1 MTTLPTSR
9 QPLFTLTEG
18 FRLVLAS
25 GSPRRRLFLS
35 EWGLPFELARPDGAE
50 PLPLP
55 GEQPDA
61 YTRRAAA
68 AKAHAVAAS
77 LDRTGARA
85 SASTQD
91 KAIILS
97 ADTVVAV
104 DGDILGKPHDAAH
117 ALAMLQ
123 RLTGRGHEVISAV
136 CLLLPP
142 SAGAPEEIFGNAP
155 CNAPCNASGK
165 TSGDTS
171 GDTSGKTPCNAPC
184 NTSGNTSG
192 DTSGDTPDHAP
203 HKARDTDINCESQ
216 GCGAEEL
223 IFSDVSRVYFHPW
236 PESVLRA
243 YVDTGEPHDK
253 AGAYAIQGQGAFLV
267 DRIEG
272 SWSTVV
278 GLPVT
283 QLAHLLLH
291 RGFMRPCASPRLP

>member
-68 AKAHAVAAS
+68 AKAYAVAAS

-136 CLLLPP
+136 CLLLPH
-142 SAGAPEEIFGNAP
+142 SAGAPEETSGAAPGNA
-155 CNAPCNASGK
+155 
-165 TSGDTS
+165 
-171 GDTSGKTPCNAPC
+171 
-184 NTSGNTSG
+184 SGNTSG
-192 DTSGDTPDHAP
+192 NVSGNTSGATPDRAP
-203 HKARDTDINCESQ
+203 YATHSADNTAACQ
-216 GCGAEEL
+216 GCSAEEL
-223 IFSDVSRVYFHPW
+223 IFSDTSRVYFHPW

-253 AGAYAIQGQGAFLV
+253 AGSYAIQGQGAFLV

>member
-1 MTTLPTSR
+1 MTAQSTWR
-9 QPLFTLTEG
+9 QPLFSLTEG

-25 GSPRRRLFLS
+25 GSPRRRQFLS

-68 AKAHAVAAS
+68 AKAYAVVAC
-77 LDRTGARA
+77 LDRTGART

-142 SAGAPEEIFGNAP
+142 SAGASENVLGNTAGV
-155 CNAPCNASGK
+155 ATGIATGIASGVV
-165 TSGDTS
+165 SGIATGIAD
-171 GDTSGKTPCNAPC
+171 GA
-184 NTSGNTSG
+184 
-192 DTSGDTPDHAP
+192 TPDTTH
-203 HKARDTDINCESQ
+203 DTTPGNVPDTTHNADSNALCQ

-223 IFSDVSRVYFHPW
+223 IFSDASRVYFHPW
-236 PESVLRA
+236 PESVLQA

-291 RGFMRPCASPRLP
+291 RGFMRPCTSPRLP

>member
-25 GSPRRRLFLS
+25 GSPRRRLCLS
-35 EWGLPFELARPDGAE
+35 EGGLPGELARPDGAE

-68 AKAHAVAAS
+68 AKAYAVAAS

-142 SAGAPEEIFGNAP
+142 SAGAPEETSGTAP
-155 CNAPCNASGK
+155 GTASG
-165 TSGDTS
+165 T
-171 GDTSGKTPCNAPC
+171 APG
-184 NTSGNTSG
+184 TAPGNTSG
-192 DTSGDTPDHAP
+192 ATPDRAP
-203 HKARDTDINCESQ
+203 YTTHSADNTVACQ
-216 GCGAEEL
+216 GCSAEEL
-223 IFSDVSRVYFHPW
+223 IFSDTSRVYFHPW

-253 AGAYAIQGQGAFLV
+253 AGSYAIQGQGAFLV

>member
-1 MTTLPTSR
+1 MTADPTSR
-9 QPLFTLTEG
+9 QPLFSLTDG

-55 GEQPDA
+55 GEHPDD

-68 AKAHAVAAS
+68 AKAYAVASS
-77 LDRTGARA
+77 LNRTGAA
-85 SASTQD
+85 ASTSTQE

-117 ALAMLQ
+117 ALSMLQ

-142 SAGAPEEIFGNAP
+142 AADTSEQVSRDTYGGACGNAFD
-155 CNAPCNASGK
+155 A
-165 TSGDTS
+165 
-171 GDTSGKTPCNAPC
+171 TP
-184 NTSGNTSG
+184 GNK
-192 DTSGDTPDHAP
+192 PDRVP
-203 HKARDTDINCESQ
+203 SPEKNSVYQ

-236 PESVLRA
+236 PENVLRA

-283 QLAHLLLH
+283 QLAHLLLD
-291 RGFMRPCASPRLP
+291 RGFMRPCPSPRLP

>member
-1 MTTLPTSR
+1 MTAQPTSR
-9 QPLFTLTEG
+9 QPLFSLTDG

-68 AKAHAVAAS
+68 AKAYAVAAS
-77 LDRTGARA
+77 LDRTGAQT
-85 SASTQD
+85 SVSTQD

-104 DGDILGKPHDAAH
+104 DGDILGKPQDAAH

-136 CLLLPP
+136 CLLLSPP
-142 SAGAPEEIFGNAP
+142 AGAAEKTSG
-155 CNAPCNASGK
+155 NASGNA
-165 TSGDTS
+165 SGNIL
-171 GDTSGKTPCNAPC
+171 GNIL
-184 NTSGNTSG
+184 GNTSG
-192 DTSGDTPDHAP
+192 ATPGSVPDTAHG
-203 HKARDTDINCESQ
+203 TDKNTACQ

-283 QLAHLLLH
+283 QLAHLLLN
-291 RGFMRPCASPRLP
+291 RGFMRPCASSRLP

>member
-68 AKAHAVAAS
+68 AKAYAVAAS
-77 LDRTGARA
+77 LDRTGART

-155 CNAPCNASGK
+155 CNASGNA
-165 TSGDTS
+165 
-171 GDTSGKTPCNAPC
+171 
-184 NTSGNTSG
+184 SGNTSG
-192 DTSGDTPDHAP
+192 DTSGKTSGKTSGATHDATPDHAP
-203 HKARDTDINCESQ
+203 HKAHDTDINCESQ

>member
-68 AKAHAVAAS
+68 AKAYAVAAS

-142 SAGAPEEIFGNAP
+142 SAGAPEETSGTAP
-155 CNAPCNASGK
+155 GTASG
-165 TSGDTS
+165 T
-171 GDTSGKTPCNAPC
+171 APG
-184 NTSGNTSG
+184 TAPGNTSG
-192 DTSGDTPDHAP
+192 ATPDRAP
-203 HKARDTDINCESQ
+203 YTTHSADNTAACQ
-216 GCGAEEL
+216 GCSAEEL
-223 IFSDVSRVYFHPW
+223 IFSDTSRVYFHPW

-253 AGAYAIQGQGAFLV
+253 AGSYAIQGQGAFLV

>member
-1 MTTLPTSR
+1 MTAQPTSR
-9 QPLFTLTEG
+9 QPLFSLTDG

-68 AKAHAVAAS
+68 AKAYAVVAC
-77 LDRTGARA
+77 LDRTGART
-85 SASTQD
+85 SASTQG

-142 SAGAPEEIFGNAP
+142 SAGASENVL
-155 CNAPCNASGK
+155 
-165 TSGDTS
+165 
-171 GDTSGKTPCNAPC
+171 
-184 NTSGNTSG
+184 GNTAG
-192 DTSGDTPDHAP
+192 VATGIATGIADGATPDTTP
-203 HKARDTDINCESQ
+203 GNVPDTTHNADSNALCQ

-223 IFSDVSRVYFHPW
+223 IFSDASRVYFHPW
-236 PESVLRA
+236 PESVLQA

-291 RGFMRPCASPRLP
+291 RGFMRPCTSPRLP

>member
-1 MTTLPTSR
+1 MTAQPTSR
-9 QPLFTLTEG
+9 QPLFSLTDG

-68 AKAHAVAAS
+68 AKAYAVAAS
-77 LDRTGARA
+77 LDRTGAQT
-85 SASTQD
+85 SVSTQD

-104 DGDILGKPHDAAH
+104 DGDILGKPQDAAH

-136 CLLLPP
+136 CLLLPLP
-142 SAGAPEEIFGNAP
+142 AGAAEKTSG
-155 CNAPCNASGK
+155 NASGNA
-165 TSGDTS
+165 SGS
-171 GDTSGKTPCNAPC
+171 IL
-184 NTSGNTSG
+184 GNTSG
-192 DTSGDTPDHAP
+192 ATPGSVPGTAH
-203 HKARDTDINCESQ
+203 DTDKNAACQS
-216 GCGAEEL
+216 CGAEEL

-253 AGAYAIQGQGAFLV
+253 AGSYAIQGQGAFLV

>member
-1 MTTLPTSR
+1 MIAQPTTR

-68 AKAHAVAAS
+68 AKAYAVVAC
-77 LDRTGARA
+77 LDRTGART

-142 SAGAPEEIFGNAP
+142 SAGAPEE
-155 CNAPCNASGK
+155 
-165 TSGDTS
+165 TSGDR
-171 GDTSGKTPCNAPC
+171 K
-184 NTSGNTSG
+184 
-192 DTSGDTPDHAP
+192 
-203 HKARDTDINCESQ
+203 
-216 GCGAEEL
+216 
-223 IFSDVSRVYFHPW
+223 
-236 PESVLRA
+236 SV
-243 YVDTGEPHDK
+243 V
-253 AGAYAIQGQGAFLV
+253 
-267 DRIEG
+267 
-272 SWSTVV
+272 
-278 GLPVT
+278 
-283 QLAHLLLH
+283 
-291 RGFMRPCASPRLP
+291 

>member
-68 AKAHAVAAS
+68 AKAYAVAAS

-142 SAGAPEEIFGNAP
+142 PAGTPEE
-155 CNAPCNASGK
+155 
-165 TSGDTS
+165 TSGT
-171 GDTSGKTPCNAPC
+171 APG
-184 NTSGNTSG
+184 TAPGNTSG
-192 DTSGDTPDHAP
+192 DACCNTSGTAPGNTSGATPDRAP
-203 HKARDTDINCESQ
+203 YTTHSADNTAACQ
-216 GCGAEEL
+216 GCSAEEL
-223 IFSDVSRVYFHPW
+223 IFSDTSRVYFHPW

-253 AGAYAIQGQGAFLV
+253 AGSYAIQGQGAFLV

-291 RGFMRPCASPRLP
+291 RGFMRPCASSRLP

>member
-1 MTTLPTSR
+1 MIAQPTSR

-68 AKAHAVAAS
+68 AKAYAVAAS
-77 LDRTGARA
+77 LDRTGAQA
-85 SASTQD
+85 STSTQD

-104 DGDILGKPHDAAH
+104 DGDILGKPQDAAH

-142 SAGAPEEIFGNAP
+142 SAGALEETP
-155 CNAPCNASGK
+155 CTASGTAPGTAPGT
-165 TSGDTS
+165 TSGT
-171 GDTSGKTPCNAPC
+171 A
-184 NTSGNTSG
+184 
-192 DTSGDTPDHAP
+192 PDHATYTTLS
-203 HKARDTDINCESQ
+203 ADNTAACQ
-216 GCGAEEL
+216 GCSAEEL

-291 RGFMRPCASPRLP
+291 RGFMRPCASSRLP

>member
-1 MTTLPTSR
+1 MTAQPTSR
-9 QPLFTLTEG
+9 QPLFALADG

-55 GEQPDA
+55 GEHPDA

-68 AKAHAVAAS
+68 AKAYAVAAS
-77 LDRTGARA
+77 LDKTGATLA
-85 SASTQD
+85 ASTQD

-104 DGDILGKPHDAAH
+104 DGDILGKPRDAAH

-142 SAGAPEEIFGNAP
+142 AARTSEKISENAP
-155 CNAPCNASGK
+155 GDAPGDASGNASG
-165 TSGDTS
+165 
-171 GDTSGKTPCNAPC
+171 NASDAAP
-184 NTSGNTSG
+184 GNT
-192 DTSGDTPDHAP
+192 PDG
-203 HKARDTDINCESQ
+203 ARGPDKNGVCQSRAT
-216 GCGAEEL
+216 AEEL
-223 IFSDVSRVYFHPW
+223 IFSDASRVYFHPW
-236 PESVLRA
+236 PENVLRA
-243 YVDTGEPHDK
+243 YVGTGEPHDK

-283 QLAHLLLH
+283 QLAHLLLN
-291 RGFMRPCASPRLP
+291 RGFMKPCPSPRLP

>member
-1 MTTLPTSR
+1 MTAQPTSR
-9 QPLFTLTEG
+9 QPLFSLTDG

-35 EWGLPFELARPDGAE
+35 EWGVPFELARPDRAE

-77 LDRTGARA
+77 LNRTGAKA
-85 SASTQD
+85 SPFTQE

-117 ALAMLQ
+117 ALSMLQ

-136 CLLLPP
+136 CLLLPL
-142 SAGAPEEIFGNAP
+142 SAGAHEETYGNADGVTS
-155 CNAPCNASGK
+155 CSAPDC
-165 TSGDTS
+165 
-171 GDTSGKTPCNAPC
+171 
-184 NTSGNTSG
+184 
-192 DTSGDTPDHAP
+192 
-203 HKARDTDINCESQ
+203 ARGADKNIAYQ

-223 IFSDVSRVYFHPW
+223 VFSDASRVYFHPW
-236 PESVLRA
+236 PENVLRA

-283 QLAHLLLH
+283 QLAHLLLD
-291 RGFMRPCASPRLP
+291 RGFMRPCASPPLAPGKR

>member
-1 MTTLPTSR
+1 MIAQPTSR
-9 QPLFTLTEG
+9 QPLFTLTDG

-68 AKAHAVAAS
+68 AKAYAVAAS

-142 SAGAPEEIFGNAP
+142 SAGALEETS
-155 CNAPCNASGK
+155 CTASGTAPGN
-165 TSGDTS
+165 TSGDA
-171 GDTSGKTPCNAPC
+171 CC
-184 NTSGNTSG
+184 NTSGNAPGNASGNTSG
-192 DTSGDTPDHAP
+192 NVSGNTSGATPDRAP
-203 HKARDTDINCESQ
+203 YATHSADNTAACQ
-216 GCGAEEL
+216 GCSAEEL
-223 IFSDVSRVYFHPW
+223 IFSDTSRVYFHPW

-253 AGAYAIQGQGAFLV
+253 AGSYAIQGQGAFLV

-291 RGFMRPCASPRLP
+291 RGFMRPCASSRLP

>member
-68 AKAHAVAAS
+68 AKAYAVAAS

-142 SAGAPEEIFGNAP
+142 SAGALEETPCTASRTAP
-155 CNAPCNASGK
+155 GTASGNIL
-165 TSGDTS
+165 G
-171 GDTSGKTPCNAPC
+171 A
-184 NTSGNTSG
+184 
-192 DTSGDTPDHAP
+192 TPDHATYMTLSADNTAAC
-203 HKARDTDINCESQ
+203 H
-216 GCGAEEL
+216 GCSAEEL

-253 AGAYAIQGQGAFLV
+253 AGSYAIQGQGAFLV

>member
-68 AKAHAVAAS
+68 AKAYAVAAS

-142 SAGAPEEIFGNAP
+142 SAGASENVLGNT
-155 CNAPCNASGK
+155 PCNASGNILGA
-165 TSGDTS
+165 TSD
-171 GDTSGKTPCNAPC
+171 A
-184 NTSGNTSG
+184 
-192 DTSGDTPDHAP
+192 TPDHAP
-203 HKARDTDINCESQ
+203 YTTHSADNNAACQR
-216 GCGAEEL
+216 CGAEEL
-223 IFSDVSRVYFHPW
+223 IFSDTSRVYFHPW

-243 YVDTGEPHDK
+243 YVDTGEPQDK
-253 AGAYAIQGQGAFLV
+253 AGSYAIQGQGAFLV

>member
-68 AKAHAVAAS
+68 AKAYAVAAS

-142 SAGAPEEIFGNAP
+142 SAGAPEETSGTAP
-155 CNAPCNASGK
+155 GTASG
-165 TSGDTS
+165 T
-171 GDTSGKTPCNAPC
+171 APG
-184 NTSGNTSG
+184 TAPGNTSG
-192 DTSGDTPDHAP
+192 ATPDRAP
-203 HKARDTDINCESQ
+203 YTTHSADNTVACQ
-216 GCGAEEL
+216 GCSAEEL
-223 IFSDVSRVYFHPW
+223 IFSDTSRVYFHPW

-253 AGAYAIQGQGAFLV
+253 AGSYAIQGQGAFLV

>member
-68 AKAHAVAAS
+68 AKAYAVAAS

-104 DGDILGKPHDAAH
+104 DGDILGKPQDAAH

-142 SAGAPEEIFGNAP
+142 SAGALEETSCTASGNILGTAPGNATFTTHS
-155 CNAPCNASGK
+155 A
-165 TSGDTS
+165 D
-171 GDTSGKTPCNAPC
+171 
-184 NTSGNTSG
+184 NT
-192 DTSGDTPDHAP
+192 A
-203 HKARDTDINCESQ
+203 ACR
-216 GCGAEEL
+216 GCSAEEL

-253 AGAYAIQGQGAFLV
+253 AGSYAIQGQGAFLV

>member
-68 AKAHAVAAS
+68 AKAYAVAAS

-142 SAGAPEEIFGNAP
+142 SAGAPEETSGAAPGNA
-155 CNAPCNASGK
+155 
-165 TSGDTS
+165 
-171 GDTSGKTPCNAPC
+171 
-184 NTSGNTSG
+184 SGNTSG
-192 DTSGDTPDHAP
+192 NVSGNTSGATPDRAP
-203 HKARDTDINCESQ
+203 YATHSADNTAACQ
-216 GCGAEEL
+216 GCSAEEL
-223 IFSDVSRVYFHPW
+223 IFSDTSRVYFHPW

-243 YVDTGEPHDK
+243 YVDTGEPQDK
-253 AGAYAIQGQGAFLV
+253 AGSYAIQGQGAFLV

-291 RGFMRPCASPRLP
+291 RGVMRPCASPRLP